1 MKRKITSM
9 GVAVAIMLVMVVSAG
24 AAPGGTDTIVRWIQT
39 GATTAELRVDGIT
52 NGLPA
57 GAVAYDIYM
66 RVPQGFAMPV
76 VTVGSV
82 GPAWTALNC
91 GFTADFYPQPSD
103 PPPPGSGDRGLL
115 LIATCT
121 SSAAQS
127 SVTGDNVLLATIDLA
142 GCPAGGF
149 TMDLDSGDDVY
160 GSPVS
165 DLVDSNINAFFFPDA
180 NMIDGP
186 ACGAPTAVE
195 LTNVQADSASNTA
208 QYGALLALALLV
220 AIVVGA
226 GFALRRRNSAVN
238 S

>member
-1 MKRKITSM
+1 MKRKLTSL
-9 GVAVAIMLVMVVSAG
+9 GAAIAALLVMVVTAG
-24 AAPGGTDTIVRWIQT
+24 AAPGGTDTIVRWVQT

-57 GAVAYDIYM
+57 GSVGYDIYM
-66 RVPQGFAMPV
+66 RVPQGFAMPS

-82 GPAWTALNC
+82 GPAWAALNC
-91 GFTADFYPQPSD
+91 TFSADVYPQPSD

-115 LIATCT
+115 LIGTCT
-121 SSAAQS
+121 SGVAQG
-127 SVTGDNVLLATIDLA
+127 SVTGDNVLLATLNLA

-149 TMDLDSGDDVY
+149 QMDLDSGDDVY

-165 DLVDSNINAFFFPDA
+165 DIIDSSLNAYFFSDA

-195 LTNVQADSASNTA
+195 LTNVQADATSNTF
-208 QYGALLALALLV
+208 QYGALLAV
-220 AIVVGA
+220 AAVAAVVAGA
-226 GFALRRRNSAVN
+226 GFAMRRRNSVN